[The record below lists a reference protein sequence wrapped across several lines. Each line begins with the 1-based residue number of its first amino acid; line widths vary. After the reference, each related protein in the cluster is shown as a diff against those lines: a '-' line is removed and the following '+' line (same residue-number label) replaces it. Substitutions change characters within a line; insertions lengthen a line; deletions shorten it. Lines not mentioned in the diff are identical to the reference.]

1 MWLLSLRKSI
11 RSTLLLISIAV
22 LGKMKSILNMINQQQ
37 ENNKQNLPSQELWQ
51 RSLTLTDDEG
61 SFYKLYPLI
70 SQRKEQ
76 VANLTEALSDENS
89 LVFIDKKIGEGIAL
103 KWIKAQLLDTFRIL
117 GASDII
123 SSIQIVVIARRIR
136 NIYYYLTPSEITY
149 FFESL
154 IGGNYGT
161 IYVGKTINPQ
171 NIMEA
176 LKQFDA
182 DRANK
187 LSEIEVNKA
196 KEINK
201 ETKEINIDKVNEIC
215 KRIRIQINKNK
226 FNQK

>member
-1 MWLLSLRKSI
+1 M
-11 RSTLLLISIAV
+11 
-22 LGKMKSILNMINQQQ
+22 
-37 ENNKQNLPSQELWQ
+37 PSQEQRQ
-51 RSLTLTDDEG
+51 RSLTLINDEE

-76 VANLTEALSDENS
+76 VANLVDALSDKNS
-89 LVFIDKKIGEGIAL
+89 LVLIDKKIGEGIAL

-117 GASDII
+117 GASDIV

-136 NIYYYLTPSEITY
+136 NIYYYLTPIEITY

-201 ETKEINIDKVNEIC
+201 VTKEVNIDKVNEIC

-226 FNQK
+226 FNQN

>member
-1 MWLLSLRKSI
+1 M
-11 RSTLLLISIAV
+11 
-22 LGKMKSILNMINQQQ
+22 MNQQQ
-37 ENNKQNLPSQELWQ
+37 ENNKQNLPSQEQRQ
-51 RSLTLTDDEG
+51 RSLTLIENEE

-76 VANLTEALSDENS
+76 VANLIEALSDKNS
-89 LVFIDKKIGEGIAL
+89 LVLIDKKLGEGIAL

-117 GASDII
+117 GASDVV

-161 IYVGKTINPQ
+161 IYVGKNINPQ

-176 LKQFDA
+176 LRQFDT

-187 LSEIEVNKA
+187 LSEIEINKA

-201 ETKEINIDKVNEIC
+201 VTKEVNIDKVNEIC

-226 FNQK
+226 FN